1 MKEIIKI
8 SLLKDPNTTLFGN
21 HWKSTPN
28 AKGVIILV
36 NKWDL
41 IKEKDQHFT
50 KEYEDKLREDLA
62 PFKDVPILFTS
73 TITKQRLHK
82 ALEKTIPCVK
92 VGVSVI
98 GLEVPHAHIHL
109 IPINSIDDMNF
120 NTEKL
125 KLTSDEFNQMAKE
138 IASNYNKLT

>member
-1 MKEIIKI
+1 MASVFSKIISKEIPCYKIAETDTSIAFLDIFPIQKGHLLVIPKKEVNNLFDLDNENYI
-8 SLLKDPNTTLFGN
+8 SLMF
-21 HWKSTPN
+21 
-28 AKGVIILV
+28 
-36 NKWDL
+36 
-41 IKEKDQHFT
+41 FT
-50 KEYEDKLREDLA
+50 KRVA
-62 PFKDVPILFTS
+62 
-73 TITKQRLHK
+73 K

-125 KLTSDEFNQMAKE
+125 KFSSDEFNQMAKE